1 MVCTFF
7 GHKDTPKEIEPTLR
21 STLIDLIENKN
32 VNVFYVG
39 NNGNFDT
46 MVRRQLEDL
55 SHTYPITYNVVL
67 AYLPTEK
74 NKYDN
79 LTNTIYPEGL
89 ETVPKRFAI
98 SWRNKWMIQQSDIVV
113 TYVTHSFGGA
123 VQFKVLAERHG
134 KTIINLSVALEYY
147 EIFLRVTLYQSI

>member
-55 SHTYPITYNVVL
+55 FHVYHITYNVVL

-74 NKYDN
+74 NKYDD
-79 LTNTIYPEGL
+79 LTHTIYPEGL

-98 SWRNKWMIQQSDIVV
+98 SWRNKWMIQQSDVVV
-113 TYVTHSFGGA
+113 TYVTHNFGGA
-123 VQFKVLAERHG
+123 AQFKAMAERLN
-134 KTIINLSVALEYY
+134 KYVINL
-147 EIFLRVTLYQSI
+147 

>member
-21 STLIDLIENKN
+21 STLIDLIVNKN
-32 VNVFYVG
+32 VTVFYVG

-46 MVRRQLEDL
+46 MVRRQIEDL
-55 SHTYPITYNVVL
+55 SHAYPITYSVIL

-79 LTNTIYPEGL
+79 LTNIIYPEGL
-89 ETVPKRFAI
+89 ETIPKRFAI

-113 TYVTHSFGGA
+113 TYVTHNFGIA
-123 VQFKVLAERHG
+123 AQFKEMAVKQSKNVAE
-134 KTIINLSVALEYY
+134 LSCY
-147 EIFLRVTLYQSI
+147 

>member
-7 GHKDTPKEIEPTLR
+7 GHKDAPKEIKPTLR

-55 SHTYPITYNVVL
+55 SQTYPITYSVVL

-89 ETVPKRFAI
+89 ETIPKRFAI
-98 SWRNKWMIQQSDIVV
+98 SWRNKWMMQQSGIVV
-113 TYVTHSFGGA
+113 TYVTRNFGGA
-123 VQFKVLAERHG
+123 VQFKEMAMKQKKNVVE
-134 KTIINLSVALEYY
+134 LSSY
-147 EIFLRVTLYQSI
+147 

>member
-1 MVCTFF
+1 MKEQTVTFF
-7 GHKDTPKEIEPTLR
+7 GHRDTPKEIESALR
-21 STLIDLIENKN
+21 LTLIDLIENKN
-32 VNVFYVG
+32 ATVFYVG

-55 SHTYPITYNVVL
+55 SQTYPITYSVVL

-89 ETVPKRFAI
+89 ENVPKRFAI
-98 SWRNKWMIQQSDIVV
+98 SYRNKWMIQQADTVV
-113 TYVTHSFGGA
+113 SYVIRTYGGA
-123 VQFKVLAERHG
+123 AQFKELAERLD
-134 KTIINLSVALEYY
+134 KTVFEL
-147 EIFLRVTLYQSI
+147 

>member
-21 STLIDLIENKN
+21 STLIDLIANKN

-46 MVRRQLEDL
+46 MVRHQLEDL
-55 SHTYPITYNVVL
+55 SHIYPVTYSVVL

-74 NKYDN
+74 NKYDD
-79 LTNTIYPEGL
+79 LTHTIYPESL

-113 TYVTHSFGGA
+113 TYVTHNFGGA
-123 VQFKVLAERHG
+123 AQFKVLAEKQG
-134 KTIINLSVALEYY
+134 KNVINLSSVC
-147 EIFLRVTLYQSI
+147 

>member
-7 GHKDTPKEIEPTLR
+7 GHKEIPKEIEPTLR

-32 VNVFYVG
+32 VTVFYVG

-55 SHTYPITYNVVL
+55 SQIFPITYSVVL
-67 AYLPTEK
+67 AYLPTDK

-79 LTNTIYPEGL
+79 LINTIYPEGL

-113 TYVTHSFGGA
+113 THVTHNFGGA
-123 VQFKVLAERHG
+123 AQFKDVAKRMNKLTIELA
-134 KTIINLSVALEYY
+134 
-147 EIFLRVTLYQSI
+147 

>member
-1 MVCTFF
+1 MTATFF

-46 MVRRQLEDL
+46 MVRHQLEDL
-55 SHTYPITYNVVL
+55 SRIYPITYSIVL

-74 NKYDN
+74 NKYDD
-79 LTNTIYPEGL
+79 LTHTIYPEGL

-113 TYVTHSFGGA
+113 TYVTHNFGGA
-123 VQFKVLAERHG
+123 AQFKGMAERQE
-134 KTIINLSVALEYY
+134 KTMIELNEINN
-147 EIFLRVTLYQSI
+147 

>member
-7 GHKDTPKEIEPTLR
+7 GHKDTSKEIEPTLR

-55 SHTYPITYNVVL
+55 SQLYSITYSVVL

-74 NKYDN
+74 NEYDN

-113 TYVTHSFGGA
+113 TYVTHNFGGA
-123 VQFKVLAERHG
+123 AQFKEMAERLNKHV
-134 KTIINLSVALEYY
+134 INL
-147 EIFLRVTLYQSI
+147 

>member
-46 MVRRQLEDL
+46 MVRRQLEYL
-55 SHTYPITYNVVL
+55 SQTYPIAYSVVL
-67 AYLPTEK
+67 AYLPTET
-74 NKYDN
+74 NNYDN
-79 LTNTIYPEGL
+79 LINTIYPEGL

-98 SWRNKWMIQQSDIVV
+98 SRRNKWMIQQTNIVV
-113 TYVTHSFGGA
+113 TYVTTTSAELHSLREW
-123 VQFKVLAERHG
+123 QRG
-134 KTIINLSVALEYY
+134 KKK
-147 EIFLRVTLYQSI
+147 Q

>member
-32 VNVFYVG
+32 VTVFYVG

-55 SHTYPITYNVVL
+55 SQTYPITYSVVL
-67 AYLPTEK
+67 AYLPTKKGEFDD
-74 NKYDN
+74 YI
-79 LTNTIYPEGL
+79 NTILPEGI

-98 SWRNKWMIQQSDIVV
+98 SWRNKWMIKQSDIVV
-113 TYVTHSFGGA
+113 TYVTHNFGGA
-123 VQFKVLAERHG
+123 AQFKALAERQG
-134 KTIINLSVALEYY
+134 KMVIEMSNYTGK
-147 EIFLRVTLYQSI
+147 

>member
-39 NNGNFDT
+39 NNGKFDT
-46 MVRRQLEDL
+46 MVRHQLEDL
-55 SHTYPITYNVVL
+55 SQTYPITYSVVL

-98 SWRNKWMIQQSDIVV
+98 SRRNKWMIQQSDIVV
-113 TYVTHSFGGA
+113 TYVNHNFGGA
-123 VQFKVLAERHG
+123 AQFQTIANKKKKILLNLA
-134 KTIINLSVALEYY
+134 N
-147 EIFLRVTLYQSI
+147 

>member
-32 VNVFYVG
+32 VNAFYVG

-46 MVRRQLEDL
+46 MVRCQLEDL
-55 SHTYPITYNVVL
+55 SQTYTITYHVVL

-98 SWRNKWMIQQSDIVV
+98 SWRNKWMIQQSDVVV
-113 TYVTHSFGGA
+113 TYVTHSLCGA
-123 VQFKVLAERHG
+123 ARFKEMAERLN
-134 KTIINLSVALEYY
+134 KFVVEVSNN
-147 EIFLRVTLYQSI
+147 

>member
-1 MVCTFF
+1 MGCTFF

-32 VNVFYVG
+32 VTVFYVG

-55 SHTYPITYNVVL
+55 SQIYPITYSVVL

-74 NKYDN
+74 NKNDN
-79 LTNTIYPEGL
+79 LTNTIYPEGI
-89 ETVPKRFAI
+89 ETIPKRFAI

-113 TYVTHSFGGA
+113 TYVTHNFGGA
-123 VQFKVLAERHG
+123 AQFKALAERKN
-134 KTIINLSVALEYY
+134 KTVVE
-147 EIFLRVTLYQSI
+147 VLYN

>member
-1 MVCTFF
+1 MTCTFF
-7 GHKDTPKEIEPTLR
+7 GHKETPKEIEPTLR

-55 SHTYPITYNVVL
+55 SQTYPITYSVVL

-74 NKYDN
+74 NKYDD
-79 LTNTIYPEGL
+79 LSNTIYPEGI

-98 SWRNKWMIQQSDIVV
+98 SYRNKWMTRQADTVV
-113 TYVTHSFGGA
+113 TYVTHTHGGA
-123 VQFKVLAERHG
+123 WQFKAMAERQG
-134 KTIINLSVALEYY
+134 KKVIELSE
-147 EIFLRVTLYQSI
+147 

>member
-32 VNVFYVG
+32 ITVFYVG

-46 MVRRQLEDL
+46 MVRHQLEDL
-55 SHTYPITYNVVL
+55 SHIYPITYSVVL

-74 NKYDN
+74 NKYDD

-113 TYVTHSFGGA
+113 TYVTHNFGGA
-123 VQFKVLAERHG
+123 AQFKELAENKR
-134 KTIINLSVALEYY
+134 KFLVNLND
-147 EIFLRVTLYQSI
+147 